1 VTLATSPLAP
11 TGFPELPPI
20 AGVKLA
26 TAAAGIRRNHRA
38 DLLVAE
44 MAPGTSVAGTLTRSL
59 CPAAPVEWCRR
70 VLDQG
75 DRSARALVCNSGN
88 ANAFTGKA
96 GEISTELTALA
107 VASGLG
113 VSAES
118 VLVASTGLIGEPMPD
133 EKVAA
138 ALPPLL
144 ESLQPSDKQG
154 WQEAAEAIRT
164 TDTFAKG
171 SFASVNGTDAT
182 IVGIAK
188 GSGMIAPDMATM
200 LGFLFT
206 DLAVAPEIL
215 QSSLSSAVNRSFNRI
230 TVDSDTSTN
239 DSVLLFATGAGSA
252 DPIIST
258 SDPRLPA
265 FQAALENVT
274 LDLAQQIIRD
284 GEGATKLVAVKVTG
298 AVSEDSAAAIAKS
311 IADSPLVKTALAAG
325 DANWGRV
332 VMAVGK
338 AGQPANRDRLAIW
351 IGPEQVAES
360 GSVLDGYRESVA
372 TEHLGQDE
380 VEITVDVGVGE
391 HQATVWTC
399 DLTHGYI
406 EINAGYRT

>member
-1 VTLATSPLAP
+1 MTLAASPLAP
-11 TGFPELPPI
+11 AGFPDLPPV

-26 TAAAGIRRNHRA
+26 TAAAGIRKNHRT

-44 MAPGTSVAGTLTRSL
+44 LAPGTSVAGTLTRSL

-75 DRSARALVCNSGN
+75 DRGARALVCNSGN

-96 GEISTELTALA
+96 GDVSTKLTALA
-107 VASGLG
+107 VASGLE
-113 VSAES
+113 VPVDS
-118 VLVASTGLIGEPMPD
+118 VMVASTGLIGEPMPD
-133 EKVAA
+133 EQITAA
-138 ALPPLL
+138 IPPLL
-144 ESLQPSDKQG
+144 DNLQPSDPHG
-154 WQEAAEAIRT
+154 WKDAAEAIRT
-164 TDTFAKG
+164 TDTFSKG
-171 SFASVNGTDAT
+171 SFALVNGTDAT

-252 DPIIST
+252 DPITST
-258 SDPRLPA
+258 SDPRISD
-265 FQAALENVT
+265 FQAALDNVT

-284 GEGATKLVAVKVTG
+284 GEGATKFVAVKVTG
-298 AVSEDSAAAIAKS
+298 AVTEDSAAVIAKS

-351 IGPEQVAES
+351 IGPEQVAEA

-372 TEHLGQDE
+372 TEHLAQDE

>member
-1 VTLATSPLAP
+1 
-11 TGFPELPPI
+11 
-20 AGVKLA
+20 
-26 TAAAGIRRNHRA
+26 
-38 DLLVAE
+38 
-44 MAPGTSVAGTLTRSL
+44 
-59 CPAAPVEWCRR
+59 
-70 VLDQG
+70 
-75 DRSARALVCNSGN
+75 
-88 ANAFTGKA
+88 
-96 GEISTELTALA
+96 
-107 VASGLG
+107 
-113 VSAES
+113 
-118 VLVASTGLIGEPMPD
+118 MPD

-144 ESLQPSDKQG
+144 ESLQPSGKQG

-171 SFASVNGTDAT
+171 SFASVNGAGAT

-372 TEHLGQDE
+372 TEHLAQDE

>member
-1 VTLATSPLAP
+1 VTLAASPLAP
-11 TGFPELPPI
+11 AGFPDLPPV

-26 TAAAGIRRNHRA
+26 TAAAGIRKNNRA

-44 MAPGTSVAGTLTRSL
+44 LAPGTSVAGTLTRSL

-75 DRSARALVCNSGN
+75 DRGARALVCNSGN

-96 GEISTELTALA
+96 GEVSTELTALA
-107 VASGLG
+107 VASGLE
-113 VSAES
+113 VPVDS

-133 EKVAA
+133 EKITAA
-138 ALPPLL
+138 VPPLL
-144 ESLQPSDKQG
+144 DNLQPSGAHG
-154 WQEAAEAIRT
+154 WKDAAEAIRT

-171 SFASVNGTDAT
+171 SFAPVNGTDAT

-206 DLAVAPEIL
+206 DLAVAPDIL
-215 QSSLSSAVNRSFNRI
+215 QDSLTAAVNRSFNRI

-239 DSVLLFATGAGSA
+239 DTVLLFATGSGST
-252 DPIIST
+252 DPITST
-258 SDPRLPA
+258 SDPRLDD
-265 FQAALENVT
+265 FQAALNNVT

-284 GEGATKLVAVKVTG
+284 GEGATKFVAVKVTG
-298 AVSEDSAAAIAKS
+298 AVSEDSAAVIAKS

-372 TEHLGQDE
+372 TEHLAQHE
-380 VEITVDVGVGE
+380 VEIMVDVGVGE